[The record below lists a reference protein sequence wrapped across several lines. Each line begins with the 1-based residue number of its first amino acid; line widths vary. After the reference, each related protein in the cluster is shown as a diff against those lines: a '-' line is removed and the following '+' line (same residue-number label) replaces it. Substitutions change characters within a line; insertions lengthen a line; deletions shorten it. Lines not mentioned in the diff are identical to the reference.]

1 MSPLRRPAR
10 QIAAT
15 AALAA
20 GLVLPTL
27 GVAFH
32 AWRIHQP
39 GHVREHEQA
48 LSRLLGLHVR
58 LGGVEYPAPGECLL
72 REVILHREEAAGA
85 PSRLAELARL
95 PRVRLVHEGDTT
107 TLHADEVGFAAAS
120 PADLA
125 DTLAELAPRVVQGGR
140 VNLLV
145 ARVHLLGGPTSASSE
160 PLLRDLA
167 ATLQGRPGEET
178 LSVSTRWGDAKDA
191 PRLELVAGRTRAPEG
206 LLTDVQLALDD
217 HEAPAA
223 ALGPWLDADT
233 WFGPDAT
240 IQGVARFQR
249 LDREP
254 WQARFEGDIRG
265 IDLDRLVAHRFPAAR
280 LAGRA
285 NLVVAEAVWSA
296 LPRGQG
302 TGWAHARGRL
312 EAREGAIGAD
322 LLRALVAD
330 LRFRTAATP
339 PPDHEDLPF
348 SRLALDFELDRDGQL
363 RLGGALG
370 PGQPADAV
378 ALAPGASLA
387 VLRAPEGA
395 ASVRGLWKALF
406 PTPADALVPATAENG
421 ALLRHLP
428 LPPAGAEPVR
438 AN

>member
-265 IDLDRLVAHRFPAAR
+265 IDLDRLVAHRFPAA
-280 LAGRA
+280 
-285 NLVVAEAVWSA
+285 
-296 LPRGQG
+296 
-302 TGWAHARGRL
+302 
-312 EAREGAIGAD
+312 
-322 LLRALVAD
+322 
-330 LRFRTAATP
+330 TP